1 MEATTLN
8 LMNPDANSTI
18 ATLAASSAPP
28 PYSPTGLSM
37 TSPGNAP
44 GVRWQL
50 TPEGYIPYVPEK
62 FTLPPTT
69 DSRDTRWDGGTAL
82 PDTSPRQPS
91 TLVFHNSVASPSTH
105 AGGSSVVAPPIRQ
118 NRSPIPGSAHSRS
131 SSDAHTPAPIKPA
144 PLPRAGRRKVANE
157 TVSAISLGGYVWSG
171 GKVELTDSVQA
182 MLDGVRVYGA
192 DAHIPPPIK
201 NQMHTAHGQTIIEVV
216 DFTALDAARRIS
228 AHAAQPPRIGLLVS
242 ASPHGHGNFREG
254 DTGQEASVLRASTLS
269 LALAAPPAHAFYNAV
284 AGPYHT
290 HALVHVPGVT
300 VFRDEAGGWTAPL
313 VVDVIACAAV
323 HARDARAT
331 GAAAAEP
338 RINCTTAAR
347 LFRVLAAFARHGA
360 RTLVLPAFGAGA
372 SGNDPAAVARV
383 YAGLLRVRGAPFEG
397 VFERVVFAVPG
408 AHGRVFGPAFWE

>member
-1 MEATTLN
+1 
-8 LMNPDANSTI
+8 MNPDALNSTT
-18 ATLAASSAPP
+18 ATLEASAAPP

-37 TSPGNAP
+37 TSPSNTP
-44 GVRWQL
+44 GVRWEL
-50 TPEGYIPYVPEK
+50 SPEGYTPYVPEK

-69 DSRDTRWDGGTAL
+69 DSPSTRWDGGAAF
-82 PDTSPRQPS
+82 PDTSARQPA
-91 TLVFHNSVASPSTH
+91 THVFHNSVASPSMHT
-105 AGGSSVVAPPIRQ
+105 GDSRIVAPPPRH
-118 NRSPIPGSAHSRS
+118 NLPPIPGSAHSRS
-131 SSDAHTPAPIKPA
+131 SSDAHTSAPINPA

-182 MLDGVRVYGA
+182 MLGGLRVYGA
-192 DAHIPPPIK
+192 DAHIPPPMK
-201 NQMHTAHGQTIIEVV
+201 VHTTRGQTIMEVV
-216 DFTALDAARRIS
+216 DLTALDAVRRVS
-228 AHAAQPPRIGLLVS
+228 ANAGQAPRIGLLIS
-242 ASPHGHGNFREG
+242 ASPHGPPGSFREG
-254 DTGQEASVLRASTLS
+254 DAGQEASVLRASTLS
-269 LALAAPPAHAFYNAV
+269 LALAAPPAHGFYDAV

-313 VVDVIACAAV
+313 TVDVVACAAV
-323 HARDARAT
+323 HARDARAI